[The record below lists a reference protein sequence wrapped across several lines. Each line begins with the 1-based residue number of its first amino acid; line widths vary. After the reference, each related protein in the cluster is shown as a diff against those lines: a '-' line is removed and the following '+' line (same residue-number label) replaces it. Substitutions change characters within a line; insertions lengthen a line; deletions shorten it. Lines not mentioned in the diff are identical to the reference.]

1 VSQEEEITVSIR
13 VALHESHGQ
22 WQARAEDAPGIEVHG
37 SNKHEVLL
45 KAKALAL
52 RVVADRT
59 ESEIPPRPVSI
70 HPCDKFA

>member
-1 VSQEEEITVSIR
+1 VSQEEELTVSIR

-22 WQARAEDAPGIEVHG
+22 WHGRAENAPGIEVYG

-52 RVVADRT
+52 RIVADRT
-59 ESEIPPRPVSI
+59 ESEIPPRPVSS